1 MELLTG
7 LACVFI
13 TIVLAFT
20 IYFILVS
27 SMKEKTY
34 DEVKA
39 EQKKKAEEYFAQGR
53 TAKEKAKDKKLKKAG
68 KKVKEKT
75 SFESIEVSSDEVDTS
90 KGHVVFVDTPI
101 VVDEESSVVSGK
113 HYVQLI
119 TCHLSLSLIYCCL
132 HSYSK
137 VPSSVKLHLSSRGG
151 KLLSVY
157 RLPNLIICRY
167 NLMQV
172 KLEAY
177 TNLTLSKFCFITMQT
192 MDRVCLFS
200 CGLA

>member
-75 SFESIEVSSDEVDTS
+75 SSESIEVSSDEVDTN
-90 KGHVVFVDTPI
+90 KGHVAFVDTPI
-101 VVDEESSVVSGK
+101 VVDEESSVVS
-113 HYVQLI
+113 
-119 TCHLSLSLIYCCL
+119 
-132 HSYSK
+132 
-137 VPSSVKLHLSSRGG
+137 
-151 KLLSVY
+151 
-157 RLPNLIICRY
+157 
-167 NLMQV
+167 
-172 KLEAY
+172 
-177 TNLTLSKFCFITMQT
+177 
-192 MDRVCLFS
+192 
-200 CGLA
+200 

>member
-1 MELLTG
+1 MLILQEMELLTG
-7 LACVFI
+7 LACVLI

-20 IYFILVS
+20 VYFILVS

-119 TCHLSLSLIYCCL
+119 TPAICH
-132 HSYSK
+132 
-137 VPSSVKLHLSSRGG
+137 
-151 KLLSVY
+151 
-157 RLPNLIICRY
+157 
-167 NLMQV
+167 
-172 KLEAY
+172 
-177 TNLTLSKFCFITMQT
+177 
-192 MDRVCLFS
+192 
-200 CGLA
+200 